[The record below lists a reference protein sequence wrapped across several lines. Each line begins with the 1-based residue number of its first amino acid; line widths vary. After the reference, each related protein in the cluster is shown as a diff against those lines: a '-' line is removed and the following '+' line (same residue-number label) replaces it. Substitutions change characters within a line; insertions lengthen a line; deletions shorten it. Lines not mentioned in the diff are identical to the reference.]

1 MPCLGPRCPQSGP
14 VQARSL
20 AAGCGPTPDSQRVAL
35 EGCMVQQGK
44 ALAVGSSDINAWHLG
59 EDLHNATGTGAR

>member
-1 MPCLGPRCPQSGP
+1 
-14 VQARSL
+14 
-20 AAGCGPTPDSQRVAL
+20 
-35 EGCMVQQGK
+35 MVQQGK